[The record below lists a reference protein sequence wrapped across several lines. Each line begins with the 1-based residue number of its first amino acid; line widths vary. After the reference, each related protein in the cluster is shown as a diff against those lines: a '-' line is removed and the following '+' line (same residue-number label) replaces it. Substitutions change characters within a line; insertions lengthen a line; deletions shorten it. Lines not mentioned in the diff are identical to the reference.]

1 MFPKK
6 HLDHSKSHHS
16 GCTSPF
22 KNKRWLKGSLY
33 TMECARCSGQQKLA
47 FKSSQ
52 NMTCRILYMNLKYIY
67 IYVYIPFVSSSQ
79 KYHMYIS
86 IYIHINHCIV
96 DTQNDQTHLMTST
109 TSGLLSSARETT
121 MRRKP
126 CTPGSGLRVMTTF
139 HDFYSN
145 MFDEH
150 AATCFINVCKG

>member
-1 MFPKK
+1 MLRATKTSIQVITK
-6 HLDHSKSHHS
+6 HDMQD
-16 GCTSPF
+16 F
-22 KNKRWLKGSLY
+22 VY
-33 TMECARCSGQQKLA
+33 E
-47 FKSSQ
+47 FE
-52 NMTCRILYMNLKYIY
+52 IYIY
-67 IYVYIPFVSSSQ
+67 IYIYIPFVSSSQ